1 VESADVADLYDSMLK
16 IWVAEDAKDKPLR
29 AAMLGGTPS

>member
-1 VESADVADLYDSMLK
+1 MTQRQFSHLVK

-29 AAMLGGTPS
+29 AAMLGGTPG